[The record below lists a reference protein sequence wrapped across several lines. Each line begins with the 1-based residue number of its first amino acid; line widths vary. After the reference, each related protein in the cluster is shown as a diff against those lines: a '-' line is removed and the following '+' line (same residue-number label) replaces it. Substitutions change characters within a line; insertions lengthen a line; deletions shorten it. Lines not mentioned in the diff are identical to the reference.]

1 MNKKI
6 FIIGILVLFSLGI
19 LCGCTENQ
27 HANIKDKFIGTWVG
41 TMEFSMFNL
50 RGNTSTT
57 NFTENPVNFTMGPV
71 SITELEFFEDTL
83 YMLLITGNGTQTIPQ
98 TYSVDGDQLILS
110 FQFTG
115 ERPSWRPPLNDSERP
130 PFDRER
136 PFDGE
141 SPFNGERPPMTRS
154 YTYSFNGNNTILYL
168 DGSEFIKIR

>member
-1 MNKKI
+1 MVKVSGQRKI
-6 FIIGILVLFSLGI
+6 YEIINERIIDLLEKGEIPWR
-19 LCGCTENQ
+19 
-27 HANIKDKFIGTWVG
+27 KPWVSG
-41 TMEFSMFNL
+41 D
-50 RGNTSTT
+50 
-57 NFTENPVNFTMGPV
+57 PVNFTMGSV
-71 SITELEFFEDTL
+71 NITELEFTEDTL
-83 YMLLITGNGTQTIPQ
+83 HMLLTTGNGTQTIPY

-141 SPFNGERPPMTRS
+141 SPFNGERPSMTRS
-154 YTYSFNGNNTILYL
+154 YTYSFYENNTILYL